1 MRSNGET
8 GVRRKIQ
15 ARRMR
20 KEDGKLAVRPRGRGT
35 AHITKSAPPCRRFF
49 VENRGKAYSEIA
61 RLIDS

>member
-1 MRSNGET
+1 MRPNGET

-35 AHITKSAPPCRRFF
+35 AHIAKTVPLCRRVF
-49 VENRGKAYSEIA
+49 VENRGKASETWY
-61 RLIDS
+61 LIDS